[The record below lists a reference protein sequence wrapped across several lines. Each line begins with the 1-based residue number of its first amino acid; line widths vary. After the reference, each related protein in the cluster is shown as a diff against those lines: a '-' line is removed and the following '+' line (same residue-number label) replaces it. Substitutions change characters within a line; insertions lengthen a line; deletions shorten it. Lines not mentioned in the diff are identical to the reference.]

1 MKDNERVQ
9 NILNGDTNQFSF
21 LMEKYHNEFFSY
33 IYKITVNYETT
44 EDLLQEFF
52 LLSYNKLSKYNDSLS
67 SYRTWMYRVLSNFM
81 ISYLRKKKLD
91 YYNIENE
98 SDFDYLTDDVDGV
111 EEHIIK
117 DEQMKQ
123 IVYVMKDE
131 LNKKQLRIMMLHYF
145 GGLTP
150 KEISETTEIPLKTI
164 YKSIK
169 ASIEKIRKVVDQNE

>member
-1 MKDNERVQ
+1 MRDNERIQ

-52 LLSYNKLSKYNDSLS
+52 LLSYNKLNKYNESLS
-67 SYRTWMYRVLSNFM
+67 SFRTWMYRVLSNFM
-81 ISYLRKKKLD
+81 INHLRKKKLD

-98 SDFDYLTDDVDGV
+98 SDFDYITDDVETV
-111 EEHIIK
+111 EEHIVK
-117 DEQMKQ
+117 DEQMRQ
-123 IVYVMKDE
+123 IVSVMKDV
-131 LNKKQLRIMMLHYF
+131 LNVKQLRIMTLHYF

-150 KEISETTEIPLKTI
+150 REISETTEIPLKTI
-164 YKSIK
+164 YKSMK
-169 ASIEKIRKVVDQNE
+169 TSIEKIRKVVDQNE